1 MHHKPRAIFHLMLS
15 FPFVINMK
23 CRVFKHTRL
32 FIVYDLL
39 LIHVQL
45 SIYTWLINKN
55 FNLEKTIAPVMA
67 FNNVSLKIY
76 LNKKVTKCSIIA
88 LTWIRLYIVEN
99 YIPLD
104 YLRVLFGYFSIHLI
118 DVLFLTFM
126 GLLVVSSCIWGY
138 WLLFN
143 SLAFTCLKK
152 RNFHS

>member
-1 MHHKPRAIFHLMLS
+1 
-15 FPFVINMK
+15 
-23 CRVFKHTRL
+23 
-32 FIVYDLL
+32 
-39 LIHVQL
+39 
-45 SIYTWLINKN
+45 
-55 FNLEKTIAPVMA
+55 MA

-126 GLLVVSSCIWGY
+126 GLLVVSSCI
-138 WLLFN
+138 
-143 SLAFTCLKK
+143 
-152 RNFHS
+152 